1 MVVHP
6 EVVLNGKQGMRA
18 TDFADLLIEKKRS
31 GVSDFSPHL

>member
-6 EVVLNGKQGMRA
+6 EVVLKVKQGMRT

-31 GVSDFSPHL
+31 GVSDFSPHP